1 PKPCPLASVAKVNG
15 LGAVLLQ
22 KGEHRYMPIAY
33 ASRLLS
39 DTEEKYSV
47 TEKEALA
54 VVWAL
59 RKFRDLILGYPVTIL
74 TDHKPLLGLF
84 RGRNFQGKLARWYLQ
99 VQEVDPTLKYIPG
112 PTNIIADALSRAR
125 EEEANEFLCLS
136 VQQVDLDLPTIKRE
150 QNSDEYFAK
159 FIQEFSVEPSKYPN
173 FEIID
178 GILYK
183 RVAVKKRT
191 YLCLCVPR
199 NLVTRVLHLLH
210 SNRLSGHLAVKKTK
224 DTAKKNYF
232 WVTMDADIQKF
243 IEQCETCLKHKG
255 HVNVRAPMGIYPS
268 NLDPWEYVSMDTIG
282 PFPITD
288 EGNRFILVF
297 IDYLSR
303 YTEIVAT
310 KDRSAIS
317 VAEAI
322 RSRIITRHSCPRFL
336 LSDNAA
342 EFTSQIVKS
351 ICEYYEIQTVRTTP
365 YKPSS
370 NGLVERANQKVL
382 KLLKNLVTS
391 DSTNWDLYLDDIET
405 TINATPNRSTG
416 ESPHFILHGY
426 AKRLPIHWDV
436 KDPQRTPIYNYE
448 SYVEQRTNNTT
459 RIITETREALRKSS
473 LEYKRQYDKKSGNV
487 NLRVGQTVYIIK
499 HIKDSPLFKADNN
512 FE

>member
-1 PKPCPLASVAKVNG
+1 MLKYPDFSKPFTLATEASGQG

-54 VVWAL
+54 VAWAL

-173 FEIID
+173 FEII
-178 GILYK
+178 
-183 RVAVKKRT
+183 KKQT

-382 KLLKNLVTS
+382 TLLRNLICACAYQV
-391 DSTNWDLYLDDIET
+391 
-405 TINATPNRSTG
+405 P
-416 ESPHFILHGY
+416 
-426 AKRLPIHWDV
+426 
-436 KDPQRTPIYNYE
+436 
-448 SYVEQRTNNTT
+448 
-459 RIITETREALRKSS
+459 
-473 LEYKRQYDKKSGNV
+473 
-487 NLRVGQTVYIIK
+487 
-499 HIKDSPLFKADNN
+499 
-512 FE
+512 